1 MGARCQNLDP
11 AQLET
16 LQLVHGLTL
25 LDAINLDKKAAGG
38 LVQITFLLSPCIL
51 SLLGLVLHSK
61 AYFCRKKSSVAP
73 PRGT

>member
-16 LQLVHGLTL
+16 LQRVHGLTL

-38 LVQITFLLSPCIL
+38 LVQITFFGHSVHVHIKLSWPQ
-51 SLLGLVLHSK
+51 
-61 AYFCRKKSSVAP
+61 AA
-73 PRGT
+73 